1 MPVNNEHL
9 KHQSRLW
16 LIMLVALIALG
27 AGLGLRDPSPPDEP
41 RFVLAAKQ
49 MVESGEW
56 LIPRRG
62 SELYA
67 HKPAVFMWLQAV
79 AYHATGN
86 WRIAFLLPSLLA
98 ALGTLWLVY
107 DLARRLWN
115 RRVATYAAWALL
127 ACIQFG
133 LQAKRGQID
142 MVLVLWTTLS
152 LWALCRALLIAPSSL
167 LLGLGG
173 FAAGLGTVT
182 KGVGFL
188 PLLMLI
194 PWAIVRRKTPVAGW
208 GSVSPRW
215 RWLILGFIAGVSV
228 WLAPVLWAVLSG
240 GDPAL
245 RAYASEILF
254 RQTGTRYVDAWHH
267 VQPPWYYFQVIAT
280 LWLPGSLLL
289 PWLAP
294 AWWRR
299 MRRGDSRTIVLV
311 GWAVLV
317 FLFFSASPG
326 KREVYLLP
334 ALPALCIAAA
344 PLLPGLL
351 RRSGVRATLL
361 AYLVTMSTALL
372 VIGVA
377 GLTGASWLTKALE
390 SNAIAPDAL
399 RQLAGWMLALG
410 IAGAVLVAWGRM
422 AHAGKVALAFNLALW
437 FVYGV
442 GLAVALNE
450 SSSGRDIMSRVRS
463 EIGPT
468 AALGLV
474 GWREQHLLQ
483 AAGDIQE
490 FGFERPLQG
499 QWTGAIDW
507 VARHPRE
514 RWLFALDED
523 LPVCVDQ
530 TQAIRLGRSS
540 RRDWVLLPGQ
550 AMAGCGSLSQE

>member
-351 RRSGVRATLL
+351 RRTGVRATLL
-361 AYLVTMSTALL
+361 AYLVTMSAALL

-410 IAGAVLVAWGRM
+410 IVGAVLVAWGRM

-550 AMAGCGSLSQE
+550 AMAGCGSLNQE

>member
-410 IAGAVLVAWGRM
+410 IVGAVLVAWGRM

-540 RRDWVLLPGQ
+540 RRDWVLLPGE

>member
-351 RRSGVRATLL
+351 RRTGVRATLL
-361 AYLVTMSTALL
+361 AYLVTMSAALL
-372 VIGVA
+372 LIGVA